1 MNPAP
6 PVTSEIGTL
15 ARTIAS
21 LTAGVGPTAPRRRR
35 VRETAQVR
43 FLRDRQARPA
53 VLASALVAL
62 LAGLLVARQA
72 VVSAW
77 DTIWAE
83 DGFAFL
89 SDAVS
94 GNALA
99 AVVEP
104 HGGYI
109 HPLPRAA
116 AAVAAVLPL
125 DRAALVFSIAWAL
138 VVALLAAFVYAAS
151 GEILRSRARSP
162 RSPRCC
168 RPPGPSCSQIRRT
181 STSTSSTRASGRSS
195 GERRAQ
201 QRSPHA
207 RRWSPSRR

>member
-21 LTAGVGPTAPRRRR
+21 LTAGVGPTAPPRRR

-43 FLRDRQARPA
+43 FLRDQQARPA
-53 VLASALVAL
+53 AFASALVVLLAAL
-62 LAGLLVARQA
+62 LLAREA

-89 SDAVS
+89 GGALS
-94 GNALA
+94 GNPLA

-109 HPLPRAA
+109 HLLPRAA
-116 AAVAAVLPL
+116 AAIAALLPL
-125 DRAALVFSIAWAL
+125 EFAPVVFSVVWAL

-151 GEILRSRARSP
+151 G
-162 RSPRCC
+162 
-168 RPPGPSCSQIRRT
+168 
-181 STSTSSTRASGRSS
+181 
-195 GERRAQ
+195 
-201 QRSPHA
+201 
-207 RRWSPSRR
+207 